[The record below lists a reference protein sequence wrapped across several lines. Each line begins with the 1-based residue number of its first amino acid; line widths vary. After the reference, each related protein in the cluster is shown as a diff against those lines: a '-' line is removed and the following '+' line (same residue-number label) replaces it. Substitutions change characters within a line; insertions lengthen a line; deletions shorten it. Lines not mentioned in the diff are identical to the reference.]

1 MSIPKD
7 GYYTAWVQLD
17 TGGALPAYIRVQ
29 DGVIRDSDGD
39 ELRLDACTDF
49 HPVSTQQFCGVW
61 PKEAAMELEA
71 LRTANA
77 GLVEK
82 IRGLEAARTQAAANS
97 LANMLSYEELEAK
110 VEAKVKRLEEAGDV
124 MAKLIPFA
132 IGDDEDESWANHMMS
147 YNKAR
152 CRGAVENWI
161 KAKGQP

>member
-77 GLVEK
+77 GLVE
-82 IRGLEAARTQAAANS
+82 G
-97 LANMLSYEELEAK
+97 
-110 VEAKVKRLEEAGDV
+110 VKRLEIAGDTLATV
-124 MAKLIPFA
+124 TIRN
-132 IGDDEDESWANHMMS
+132 GRSHDQWHE
-147 YNKAR
+147 
-152 CRGAVENWI
+152 
-161 KAKGQP
+161 AKG